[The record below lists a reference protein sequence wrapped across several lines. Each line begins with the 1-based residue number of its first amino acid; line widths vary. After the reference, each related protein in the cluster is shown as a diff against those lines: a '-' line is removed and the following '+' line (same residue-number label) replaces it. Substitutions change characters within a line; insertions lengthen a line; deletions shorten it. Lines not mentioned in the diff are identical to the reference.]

1 MKMKNTLRL
10 AVAITALAGL
20 SGCGGGLGIV
30 ENIVNGIFKLKSG
43 VVTIEVHDAA
53 TGRALT
59 TGATITLSG
68 GMLNQ
73 MFDAMGLQVNAQ
85 TINNG
90 VANFY
95 TENNGILMGTVKAD
109 GYLPGAFALDVS
121 GEVSFGTVKLV
132 RLSAPPTGVT
142 VDTATVPGTLT
153 DSLRIGSLAA
163 SLTYAK
169 GSAFTQVDGVP
180 ASQARAT
187 VVHYDVTKATSSIP
201 GALHVKQG
209 GNYDPILFAGAA
221 VMSSLSPSG
230 TSVSVQP
237 AATLRLR
244 IPNSSNPATG
254 FPYTEGDPLTIV
266 RLPEGAIEWIVA
278 GSTTVQVDDEGLF
291 ALVPASYPGGWGVGM
306 VQSTQCNQPT
316 TFTFPK
322 MEGYNVDVTLGRPGW
337 SYSFP
342 TVGRTEVQVTG
353 LPVGKSM
360 SVGVTFQNRITVLQA
375 NSRTYACGEIVTIDD
390 TLDISTF
397 RSNFNLS
404 AVCSD
409 GTSAPAELKGMTM
422 VLFNGSNVLSGAGF
436 ADTTG
441 NLTIRGLDA
450 TTTYKYVIPLSPLG
464 DVVGSVQ
471 ANGGSVQL
479 QLPCTR
485 IVTGATGGSGL

>member
-1 MKMKNTLRL
+1 MKMRNTLRL
-10 AVAITALAGL
+10 VMTMTALAGL
-20 SGCGGGLGIV
+20 TGCGGGLGIV

-59 TGATITLSG
+59 SSATVTLTGSMAS
-68 GMLNQ
+68 Q
-73 MFDAMGLQVNAQ
+73 MFDAMGLAVNSQV
-85 TINNG
+85 IGNG

-95 TENNGILMGTVKAD
+95 TENTGMLMGTVKAD
-109 GYLPGAFALDVS
+109 GYLPGAFTLDVT
-121 GEVSFGTVKLV
+121 GKINFGTVKLV
-132 RLSAPPTGVT
+132 RLSAPPAGVV
-142 VDTATVPGTLT
+142 VDTATVQGAPA
-153 DSLRIGSLAA
+153 DSVRIGSLTA

-169 GSAFTQVDGVP
+169 GSVFTQVDGVP
-180 ASQARAT
+180 ASQASAT
-187 VVHYDVTKATSSIP
+187 VVHYDVTKATASIP

-209 GNYDPILFAGAA
+209 GNFDPILFAGVA
-221 VMSSLSPSG
+221 VMKAVSPSG
-230 TSVSVQP
+230 SSVSVLP
-237 AATLRLR
+237 EARLRLR
-244 IPNSSNPATG
+244 IPNSNNPATG
-254 FPYTEGDPLTIV
+254 LPYTEGDALTIV

-291 ALVPASYPGGWGVGM
+291 AVVSAGYPGGWGVGM
-306 VQSTQCNQPT
+306 VQSTQCNTPT
-316 TFTFPK
+316 TFLFPK

-342 TVGRTEVQVTG
+342 TVGRTEVQVSG

-375 NSRTYACGEIVTIDD
+375 NSRTYACGEVVTIDD

-422 VLFNGSNVLSGAGF
+422 VLFDGSNVLSGAGF
-436 ADTTG
+436 ADSTG
-441 NLTIRGLDA
+441 NLTVRGLDA
-450 TTTYKYVIPLSPLG
+450 ATTYKYVIPLSPLG

-485 IVTGATGGSGL
+485 IVTGATGGSGG